1 MAHPMSTTMATKAIL
16 ICLIFCYIAVCC
28 KAEDGEAE
36 KSIIKSE
43 YVNRGDKG
51 YNFAW
56 VLMRCNQIS
65 RSLNLPFLL
74 SLVSKHRMARSDKK
88 KANSS
93 MLADYRW
100 PDRMSLLAMTI
111 RLMSFPIRL
120 MREAIGHRCQCWR
133 RAKLQI
139 NNWSF
144 MSARTTLMDWLIV
157 LKIFKEIK
165 DVSFAVFHVYLTY
178 TNLSWIVNLLIYW
191 FELAVQRDLIFIFH
205 LSAKKSRRNLSKT
218 SSSRKKTDKHPQ

>member
-1 MAHPMSTTMATKAIL
+1 MARMMTTMATKAIL
-16 ICLIFCYIAVCC
+16 ICLIFCYIAVRC

-56 VLMRCNQIS
+56 VSMRCNQIL
-65 RSLNLPFLL
+65 RSLNSPFLL
-74 SLVSKHRMARSDKK
+74 SSVSKHRMERSDKK
-88 KANSS
+88 KENSS
-93 MLADYRW
+93 MLAAYRW

-133 RAKLQI
+133 RAKMWI
-139 NNWSF
+139 NNWYF
-144 MSARTTLMDWLIV
+144 TPARTTADGLIDCSEH
-157 LKIFKEIK
+157 LKK
-165 DVSFAVFHVYLTY
+165 
-178 TNLSWIVNLLIYW
+178 
-191 FELAVQRDLIFIFH
+191 
-205 LSAKKSRRNLSKT
+205 
-218 SSSRKKTDKHPQ
+218 